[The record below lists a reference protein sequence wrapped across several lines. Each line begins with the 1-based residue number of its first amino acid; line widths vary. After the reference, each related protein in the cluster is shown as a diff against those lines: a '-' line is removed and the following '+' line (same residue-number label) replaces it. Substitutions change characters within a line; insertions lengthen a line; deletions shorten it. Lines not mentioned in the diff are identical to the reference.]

1 MNTNLDALNTLYL
14 DCSSGISGDMTVA
27 ALLDLGADRKG
38 LLDALASLPL
48 EGYEIRISRV
58 PKSGIDACNFDVILD
73 SEHENR
79 DHDMA
84 YLHGDLHPELKSGHS
99 HVHAEMHTQAGEDG
113 HAHGAHHE
121 HGPEHEHDHH
131 EHDHAHD
138 YAHDHPHEHEH
149 DHAHDHHEHH
159 GHNHHEHGHD
169 HSHEH
174 HGRNLDDIRQILYSG
189 ALNDRALEIALR
201 IFEVVAEAEAKVH
214 GKSIDE
220 VHFHEVGAVDSIID
234 IAAIAFC
241 IDDLNIGRVIIPVLN
256 EGTGMIRCQHGL
268 LPVPVP
274 ATAAIASAYALP
286 LHILPIE
293 GELVTPTG
301 AATAAALCTGHHLP
315 ESFTVEKVGI
325 GAGKRD
331 YKVAGI
337 LRAMLI
343 TDTSAHAGS
352 SGPDGGVYHP
362 GAYSADAYP
371 ADAYLP
377 ESDPGTGASSSE
389 SDPLPDGDLHDTV
402 LKLEANLD
410 DATGEML
417 GYVMDELFAAGA
429 MDVFYTPITMKKS
442 RPAVMLS
449 LLCPPEKRQT
459 MEYQIFRHTTCIGL
473 RWCLMRRTKLEREI
487 RPVDTPLGEA
497 TVKYC
502 FFKGEVYCYPE
513 HDSVCALAE
522 TSGLPY
528 KEIYNLVK
536 HAGVMALLQEA

>member
-38 LLDALASLPL
+38 LLDALSSLPL

-58 PKSGIDACNFDVILD
+58 SKSGIDACDFDVVLD

-84 YLHGDLHPELKSGHS
+84 YLHGDLHPELKSGHI
-99 HVHAEMHTQAGEDG
+99 HEPDGEHAHAEGDG
-113 HAHGAHHE
+113 HDHE
-121 HGPEHEHDHH
+121 HGHD
-131 EHDHAHD
+131 DAHD
-138 YAHDHPHEHEH
+138 QHEHEH
-149 DHAHDHHEHH
+149 GHGHAHDHHHHEHEH
-159 GHNHHEHGHD
+159 EHEHGHSHD
-169 HSHEH
+169 HH

-241 IDDLNIGRVIIPVLN
+241 IDDLNIGRVIIPVLS
-256 EGTGMIRCQHGL
+256 EGSGMIRCQHGL

-274 ATAAIASAYALP
+274 ATAAIAAAYSLP

-301 AATAAALCTGHHLP
+301 AATAAALCTDHRLP

-337 LRAMLI
+337 LRALLI

-352 SGPDGGVYHP
+352 SESGGGVYHP
-362 GAYSADAYP
+362 GTRAADAYSANTYP

-377 ESDPGTGASSSE
+377 KSDPDTGASAFDPE
-389 SDPLPDGDLHDTV
+389 SLPDDDLHDTV

-417 GYVMDELFAAGA
+417 GYVMEELFEAGA

-449 LLCPPEKRQT
+449 LLCPPEKRQI

-473 RWCLMRRTKLEREI
+473 RWCLMKRTKLEREI

-497 TVKYC
+497 MVKYC

-513 HDSVCALAE
+513 HDSVCALAQ